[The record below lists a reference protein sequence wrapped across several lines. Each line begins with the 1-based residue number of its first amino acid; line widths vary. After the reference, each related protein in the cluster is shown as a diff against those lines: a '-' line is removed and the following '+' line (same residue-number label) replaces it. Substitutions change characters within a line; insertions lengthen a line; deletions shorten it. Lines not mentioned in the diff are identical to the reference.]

1 MKKFSILLLIVTSFG
16 LWSCNNDLDILAP
29 YKETCIVYG
38 LINAADSV
46 QYVRINRAFL
56 GEEDAY
62 VMAQHP
68 DSFNYPDILDV
79 TFERWESGIKKDS
92 YLLERDSSFTLE
104 PGIFAN
110 TPNILYKTPASKL
123 IQQNSDYKL
132 NIYNR
137 VTGETT
143 SSMAAALNDITVT
156 VPVVFQGSTITVP
169 LYNSAPYKVKFTP
182 NEEAAVYNLTI
193 KFNYT
198 EFPNGNPT
206 NFVYKSVDWNLG
218 NIPNSSN
225 GGNIEI
231 ELPGDDLFQL
241 LGSSIPLDNSVN
253 RRFSSLTFIFSS
265 GAEDFYTYIQ
275 VNEPPSGL
283 VQSIPDYTNIEN
295 GKGIFSSRYIKKI
308 EGGNFDSKCLD
319 SLKNGRFTKNLRFI

>member
-1 MKKFSILLLIVTSFG
+1 M
-16 LWSCNNDLDILAP
+16 
-29 YKETCIVYG
+29 
-38 LINAADSV
+38 INAADSV

-68 DSFNYPDILDV
+68 DSFNYADILDV

-156 VPVVFQGSTITVP
+156 VPVVFPGSTITVP

-225 GGNIEI
+225 GEI
-231 ELPGDDLFQL
+231 LKLNFRVM
-241 LGSSIPLDNSVN
+241 IC
-253 RRFSSLTFIFSS
+253 FS
-265 GAEDFYTYIQ
+265 
-275 VNEPPSGL
+275 
-283 VQSIPDYTNIEN
+283 
-295 GKGIFSSRYIKKI
+295 
-308 EGGNFDSKCLD
+308 C
-319 SLKNGRFTKNLRFI
+319 

>member
-79 TFERWESGIKKDS
+79 TFERWQGGIKKDS
-92 YLLERDSSFTLE
+92 YLLERDSSLILE

-110 TPNILYKTPASKL
+110 TPNVLYKTPAGKL
-123 IQQNSDYKL
+123 IDQNSEYKL
-132 NIYNR
+132 IIYNR

-143 SSMAAALNDITVT
+143 SSMAAALNDINVT
-156 VPVVFQGSTITVP
+156 VPIVFPGSVITVP
-169 LYNSAPYKVKFTP
+169 LYNSAPYEVKFVA
-182 NEEAAVYNLTI
+182 NAEAAVYNLTV

-198 EFPNGNPT
+198 EFPNNNP
-206 NFVYKSVDWNLG
+206 NDIVYKSVDWSLG
-218 NIPNSSN
+218 NFVNSS
-225 GGNIEI
+225 GTGNIEV
-231 ELPGDDLFQL
+231 ELPGDELYQL
-241 LGSSIPLDNSVN
+241 LGSSIPLNNSVN
-253 RRFSSLTFIFSS
+253 RRFASLTFIFSS
-265 GAEDFYTYIQ
+265 GADDFYTYIQ
-275 VNEPPSGL
+275 VNQPPSGL

-308 EGGNFDSKCLD
+308 EGGNLDFKSID